1 MFLLLEQAEVKKDK
15 LAKVQKG
22 KMEIQFQ
29 EQLEQLEDGGNGGVL
44 DSGNGRPYTGIGANG
59 TSYSGGTGGGA
70 YAVIDINGGAGDG
83 PIGEPNGGSG
93 GPGKVIAGY
102 YHSGSAGGGTG
113 NPGGNGVNVSTGF
126 HIGVWTGTHSSHK
139 GNDGTGG
146 LLVISCNKY
155 NNNGTIE
162 ANGVESRA
170 VGLISGG
177 ASGGGSI
184 NIFYNEFVK
193 NNSCVANGGAGANYG
208 GSGGA
213 GTVTIGN
220 ISSGIFVQ
228 E

>member
-1 MFLLLEQAEVKKDK
+1 MVHH
-15 LAKVQKG
+15 
-22 KMEIQFQ
+22 IH
-29 EQLEQLEDGGNGGVL
+29 
-44 DSGNGRPYTGIGANG
+44 
-59 TSYSGGTGGGA
+59 GGTGGGGTVNKS
-70 YAVIDINGGAGDG
+70 YNGIPSGSNGTA
-83 PIGEPNGGSG
+83 NGGSG
-93 GPGKVIAGY
+93 AIACVYLLGN
-102 YHSGSAGGGTG
+102 YHSGSASGGTG
-113 NPGGNGVNVSTGF
+113 NPGGDGASGSVGF
-126 HIGVWTGTHSSHK
+126 SSYRGFYGNDSSYK

-162 ANGVESRA
+162 ANGVGSRA

-184 NIFYNEFVK
+184 NIFYNEFVA
-193 NNSCVANGGAGANYG
+193 NNSCVANGGTGVNYG

-220 ISSGIFVQ
+220 ISTGTFVQ